1 MNKEEYPELYKE
13 YDKTKNL
20 VPFEDLRKS
29 HKDKVWWVCPEYGHS
44 YSGILRNRVYKLYR
58 CPICSGQQTL
68 PGLYQIRYTYDKDHT
83 HLLEMLQ
90 YLLYTVRYDRMYLDH
105 LENNDKGNR

>member
-1 MNKEEYPELYKE
+1 MRVHSHNPIWVETVVIPKSL
-13 YDKTKNL
+13 
-20 VPFEDLRKS
+20 PFLTVREQS
-29 HKDKVWWVCPEYGHS
+29 NANV
-44 YSGILRNRVYKLYR
+44 
-58 CPICSGQQTL
+58 L
-68 PGLYQIRYTYDKDHT
+68 PLLPPVRGLYQIRYTYDKDHT

>member
-1 MNKEEYPELYKE
+1 MIYAVEYTVGFGY
-13 YDKTKNL
+13 
-20 VPFEDLRKS
+20 F
-29 HKDKVWWVCPEYGHS
+29 
-44 YSGILRNRVYKLYR
+44 GILSNLSAASIRIESNSNRTSRRISCLVRK
-58 CPICSGQQTL
+58 CFL
-68 PGLYQIRYTYDKDHT
+68 PGYVDATVLPLLPPVRGLYQIRYTYDKDHT

>member
-1 MNKEEYPELYKE
+1 MLQTGGGAATDARFP
-13 YDKTKNL
+13 
-20 VPFEDLRKS
+20 P
-29 HKDKVWWVCPEYGHS
+29 
-44 YSGILRNRVYKLYR
+44 R
-58 CPICSGQQTL
+58 CVDATNGNVL
-68 PGLYQIRYTYDKDHT
+68 PLLPPVRGLYQIRYTYDKDHT